1 MHPHRAIARC
11 MVKNNTSQM
20 KTVRLASLFVLL
32 SLALVR
38 GAFAQAVLRAGDTIE
53 IRLAGVPTEE
63 IVSFSAQYTIDDQ
76 GSINLPY
83 INAVKI
89 GGLAPSQAQTVIE
102 NKLKADEIFTHP
114 SITIGMQTGQRFVN
128 VGGSVRA
135 PGRIPY
141 TSDLTL
147 MSSIN
152 AAGGFND
159 FADQKKVRLVHEGK
173 AQIID
178 TRKIRKDPSLDPK
191 VFPGDQVEVPQSW
204 Y

>member
-1 MHPHRAIARC
+1 
-11 MVKNNTSQM
+11 M
-20 KTVRLASLFVLL
+20 KTVKLASLILL
-32 SLALVR
+32 LALAFVN
-38 GAFAQAVLRAGDTIE
+38 GALAQATLRSGDSIE
-53 IRLAGVPTEE
+53 IRLAGVPTDE
-63 IVSFSAQYTIDDQ
+63 IAAFSAQYTIDDQ
-76 GSINLPY
+76 GNINLPY
-83 INAVKI
+83 INTVKI

-102 NKLKADEIFTHP
+102 NKLKAEEIYTHP
-114 SITIGMQTGQRFVN
+114 NITIGIQTGQRFVN

-178 TRKIRKDPSLDPK
+178 TRKIRKDPSTDPK
-191 VFPGDQVEVPQSW
+191 VYPGDQVEVPQSW

>member
-1 MHPHRAIARC
+1 
-11 MVKNNTSQM
+11 M
-20 KTVRLASLFVLL
+20 KTVKLASLFVLL
-32 SLALVR
+32 VLAL
-38 GAFAQAVLRAGDTIE
+38 AQSTFAQAVLRAGDTIE

-63 IVSFSAQYTIDDQ
+63 IASFSAQYTIDDQ

-83 INAVKI
+83 INTVKI
-89 GGLAPSQAQTVIE
+89 GGLAPAQAQTVIE

-114 SITIGMQTGQRFVN
+114 NITIGMQGGLRFVN

-159 FADQKKVRLVHEGK
+159 FANQKAVRLVHEGK

-178 TRKIRKDPSLDPK
+178 TRKIRKDPSIDPK